1 MNNKKTLIFLILSF
15 VISWNTH
22 SSVESIIVDQIKKSI
37 YKEYDLSEK
46 PKTVIRSRQE
56 FKNKK
61 EAAEISQGNKR
72 INDVLARNR
81 ELLKKRAQ
89 MQKRGKKEM
98 LSNKQDQW
106 MESKKSDRDLW
117 QNEKIR
123 MLNRWAKD
131 RQRFLKQIP
140 EYKKTTVK
148 LEVPKKV
155 FKKNT
160 DKIIK
165 ANLSS
170 MNRDIDYINEVKV
183 VKNSMNVKIK
193 DQGKRPTC
201 SSFAGVRAM
210 EIKLKQMGIEADL
223 SEQFFYYLS
232 KPDCQQSKC
241 NKRGSWV
248 YQAFDQKKYGI
259 SSESQCPY
267 QRKSLTGNETQIPL
281 KKSCFQG
288 SHFANGFNQISSFEA
303 LKSQLDLDHPV
314 VGAFKLSESFY
325 DNKGFVFS
333 TRSGG
338 LGKDSHA
345 KGHAILIVGYMKLPK
360 KISNL
365 EGPYCFLVANSW
377 GEGWGKGG
385 HSCLSQKWVERY
397 MYDTPMISLT
407 NIRKQ

>member
-15 VISWNTH
+15 VITWNTH

-46 PKTVIRSRQE
+46 PKTVIRSRRE
-56 FKNKK
+56 YKKRK

-72 INDVLARNR
+72 INDVLKRNR

-106 MESKKSDRDLW
+106 TESKKSERDLW

-123 MLNRWAKD
+123 MLNRWTKD

-148 LEVPKKV
+148 LEVPKKE

-160 DKIIK
+160 DKVIK

-170 MNRDIDYINEVKV
+170 MNRAVDFIDQVKV
-183 VKNSMNVKIK
+183 VKNAMGVKIK

-201 SSFAGVRAM
+201 SSFAGVRAQ
-210 EIKLKQMGIEADL
+210 EIKLKQEGMNKDL

-232 KPDCQQSKC
+232 KPECQSRKC
-241 NKRGSWV
+241 NARGSWV
-248 YQAFDQKKYGI
+248 YQAYNQKKYGI
-259 SSESQCPY
+259 PTENQCPY
-267 QRKSLTGNETQIPL
+267 ERKSVSGNETQIPL
-281 KKSCFQG
+281 RKSCYQG
-288 SHFANGFNQISSFEA
+288 SIYTQGFNKISSFEA
-303 LKSQLDLDHPV
+303 LKSQLDQDHPV

-360 KISNL
+360 KISSL
-365 EGPYCFLVANSW
+365 EGPYCYLVANSW

-385 HSCLSQKWVERY
+385 HSCLSQKWMERY
-397 MYDTPMISLT
+397 MYDTPMISLS